1 MLKSKMQFE
10 CLTVLEHNKPDFIA
24 INISPNIHQK

>member
-1 MLKSKMQFE
+1 MQFE
-10 CLTVLEHNKPDFIA
+10 CLTVLEHHKPDFIA